1 MWTDPGRF
9 IHQLEVCFVSL
20 ASRPPITLYFCL
32 FLFVLF
38 YFIENNAF
46 AKLNKPPLSN
56 KLPSN
61 VFGINKPL
69 PWGGGGG
76 GLIGDLQ

>member
-69 PWGGGGG
+69 PGGGGGG

>member
-1 MWTDPGRF
+1 MWTDPGSF
-9 IHQLEVCFVSL
+9 IHQLEVCFLSL
-20 ASRPPITLYFCL
+20 ASRPPITLYFSLFFCL
-32 FLFVLF
+32 FYV
-38 YFIENNAF
+38 IENIAF

-61 VFGINKPL
+61 VFRINKPL
-69 PWGGGGG
+69 LWGGGG